1 MAIQAITSY
10 AHLKTHILSWDEIT
24 RATDALGRTILA
36 SGYKPDYLIG
46 IATGGL
52 IPLSFLSKQ
61 LKQKNVLTISAHS
74 YVRTEKGTLKITYMP
89 AAKLRGKRILII
101 DEIAE
106 TGDTLQKICAAVAKK
121 YKGAEVKT
129 ATIAVNT
136 DRCKFYPDFYSLK
149 TPGVFTL
156 FPWEQHEFPEFF

>member
-1 MAIQAITSY
+1 MATQTKVSY
-10 AHLKTHILSWDEIT
+10 AHLNTHILSWDEIT
-24 RATDALGRTILA
+24 RATDKLGKSILA
-36 SGYKPDYLIG
+36 SGFKPDYLIG

-61 LKQKNVLTISAHS
+61 LKQKNVFAINAHS
-74 YVRTEKGTLKITYMP
+74 YIRTEKGKLIIKYIP
-89 AAKLRGKRILII
+89 DAQLRGKKVLII

-136 DRCKFYPDFYSLK
+136 DRCKFYPDFYTLK

-156 FPWEQHEFPEFF
+156 FPWEQYEFPEFF